1 MRLLLAVVAGV
12 AVANVVFLLA
22 GLVGEALFPTP
33 PELLDPQTPEETA
46 ARVEGAN
53 AGGLALVVVGSALG
67 GLAGGAVAG
76 VVARRRDVAVAVV
89 VGALLSLWGVYSF
102 YVFYPARLWFPI
114 GLFVCFPLF
123 SVLGGLA
130 AARFRNDGAD
140 GR

>member
-12 AVANVVFLLA
+12 VVANVVFLLA
-22 GLVGEALFPTP
+22 GFVGEALFPTP
-33 PELLDPQTPEETA
+33 PELLDPQTAEETA
-46 ARVEGAN
+46 SRVEGAN

-76 VVARRRDVAVAVV
+76 LVARRRDVVVAVV

-123 SVLGGLA
+123 SVLGDLA
-130 AARFRNDGAD
+130 AARFRNVGAD